1 MCVIINKKAGQKM
14 INETTLRKAFN
25 HNSDGAGIAWTLGT
39 PNNPKPI
46 TLKKGFMTFDAL
58 WDYITKMKRR
68 YGEDLLDLSMI
79 IHCRITTHGGTSQYN
94 THPFPI
100 SSDMDDLNELSLKG
114 LKTAVAHNGI
124 VSSVNIPK
132 TATYSDTMLF
142 IQKQLYPIS
151 ELNPNWYRFPKVLEA
166 LKDIIGSKLSILN
179 DKGEIYT
186 VGEFYQLD
194 GLEFSNLYFNTSYYG
209 GNYSTYRE
217 HGVYY
222 GYNWD
227 DNYENRWNDLFS
239 EDEDDVVIN
248 VGGTKNQME
257 VIDEILRSD
266 YTCLS
271 GEEIIAS
278 LYDSK
283 TKAWIP
289 KAIYIVDLDTA
300 KDYYCL
306 EGIGGIIK
314 YKNKSYVEYEIIT
327 VEEFL
332 NEFKHKFFEVEIEM
346 NVENSDIPEQKEC
359 LC

>member
-1 MCVIINKKAGQKM
+1 MCVIINKKSGQKM
-14 INETTLRKAFN
+14 IKEETLRKAFN

-100 SSDMDDLNELSLKG
+100 SNDMDDLNALSLKG

-124 VSSVNIPK
+124 VSSVNVPK

-151 ELNPNWYRFPKVLEA
+151 ELNPNWYGFPKVLEA

-186 VGEFYQLD
+186 VGEFHQLD
-194 GLEFSNLYFNTSYYG
+194 GLEFSNLHFNTSYYG
-209 GNYSTYRE
+209 GHYSTYR
-217 HGVYY
+217 GYRGYY
-222 GYNWD
+222 GYDWED
-227 DNYENRWNDLFS
+227 YENRWDDLFP
-239 EDEDDVVIN
+239 EDDVITN

-257 VIDEILRSD
+257 VIDKILTSD

-283 TKAWIP
+283 TKDWIP
-289 KAIYIVDLDTA
+289 KAVYIVDLDTA
-300 KDYYCL
+300 KDYYCF
-306 EGIGGIIK
+306 EGIDGVIK
-314 YKNKSYVEYEIIT
+314 YKDKSYVEYETIT
-327 VEEFL
+327 IQEFL
-332 NEFKHKFFEVEIEM
+332 NEFKHTFFEVEIEID
-346 NVENSDIPEQKEC
+346 VEPSDIPEQKEC

>member
-14 INETTLRKAFN
+14 IKEETLRKAFN

-46 TLKKGFMTFDAL
+46 TLRKGFMTFDSL

-94 THPFPI
+94 THPFPL
-100 SSDMDDLNELSLKG
+100 SNDMDDLNALSLKG
-114 LKTAVAHNGI
+114 LKTVIAHNGI
-124 VSSVNIPK
+124 VSSVNVPK

-142 IQKQLYPIS
+142 IQKQLHPIS
-151 ELNPNWYRFPKVLEA
+151 ELNPNWYEFPKVLEA

-186 VGEFYQLD
+186 VGEFHQLD
-194 GLEFSNLYFNTSYYG
+194 GLEFSNLHFNTSYYG
-209 GNYSTYRE
+209 GYYSGHKGYR
-217 HGVYY
+217 GSYY
-222 GYNWD
+222 GYERDRWD
-227 DNYENRWNDLFS
+227 DLFP
-239 EDEDDVVIN
+239 EDDAITN
-248 VGGTKNQME
+248 TTGTKSQME
-257 VIDEILRSD
+257 VIDKILTSD

-283 TKAWIP
+283 TKEWIP
-289 KAIYIVDLDTA
+289 KAVYIVDLDTA
-300 KDYYCL
+300 KDYYCF
-306 EGIGGIIK
+306 EGIDGIIK
-314 YKNKSYVEYEIIT
+314 YKDKSYVEYETIT
-327 VEEFL
+327 IQEFL
-332 NEFKHKFFEVEIEM
+332 NEFKYTFFEVEIEM
-346 NVENSDIPEQKEC
+346 NVESSDVPEQKEC